1 MTKTNHCLPAII
13 FCCALVASLKT
24 SAGEVQAT
32 IRDDEGHMIE
42 DVVVTATPV
51 DIQQLPKPTISSPVV
66 DQVDKEFV
74 PYVMPVYVN
83 SLVSFPNKDNIRH
96 HVYSFSPAK
105 QFELPLYS
113 GSTAPPVLFDKPGI
127 VVLGCNI
134 HDWMI
139 GYIYVSDTPYFSK
152 SGHDGEALIR
162 DIPSGEYFVRVWHPQ
177 MVETEESTARRI
189 NIGDTGVANLE
200 WQLPLKAAFKIPR
213 TSTTKGFGYH

>member
-1 MTKTNHCLPAII
+1 MTKTNYFLPAII
-13 FCCALVASLKT
+13 FCCALVASLQT
-24 SAGEVQAT
+24 IAGEVQAT
-32 IRDDEGHMIE
+32 IRNGEGHMIE
-42 DVVVTATPV
+42 DVVVTVTPV
-51 DIQQLPKPTISSPVV
+51 DIRHLPKQKISSPVV
-66 DQVDKEFV
+66 DQVDKEFI

-105 QFELPLYS
+105 KFELPLYN

-139 GYIYVSDTPYFSK
+139 GYIYVSDTPYFARSE
-152 SGHDGEALIR
+152 HDGKALIR
-162 DIPSGEYFVRVWHPQ
+162 DIPSGEYIVRVWHPLL
-177 MVETEESTARRI
+177 VENEESTSRRI

-213 TSTTKGFGYH
+213 TSTAKGFGYH